1 MTKYLLWFMRMKKDS
16 KLWDVIIHLKDSLS
30 DPQIKEELI
39 LLLRLVVSIISK
51 LMDQETF
58 EKRLQEV
65 SQTILN
71 YVYPEQTQSTS
82 HADNVSAVD

>member
-39 LLLRLVVSIISK
+39 LLLRLAVSIISK
-51 LMDQETF
+51 LMDKETF
-58 EKRLQEV
+58 EKRLTEV
-65 SQTILN
+65 YRTILD
-71 YVYPEQTQSTS
+71 YVYPEQTQSKS
-82 HADNVSAVD
+82 PADNVSAVD